1 MADTWVY
8 EKLNEKGE
16 IDRIYNGKND
26 PGGKITG
33 KCVINVKAYFDE
45 NPDEW
50 KRLGWTKHIKPD
62 QKKVQCNHQSQF
74 IVTSQRQVDPYTIE
88 DVYHVMDKSEE
99 QLAFEEMLSVAE
111 GGSIVFGGL
120 EYA

>member
-1 MADTWVY
+1 MADNWSY

-16 IDRIYNGKND
+16 IDRITAYKND
-26 PGGKITG
+26 PDGKITG

-50 KRLGWTKHIKPD
+50 KRLGWTKHIEPD
-62 QKKVQCNHQSQF
+62 RKKVQYNRQTQF
-74 IVTSQRQVDPYTIE
+74 IVTSQRQVYPYTIE

-111 GGSIVFGGL
+111 GGSIVFGTF
-120 EYA
+120 E